1 MYNMNVTND
10 AGQSAQAVALST
22 GGNNQGI
29 YASSLLGWQD
39 TAYVHT
45 GTQFFSRC
53 YIEGAV
59 DFIFGTTAN
68 AWFVR
73 SVPVSM
79 SLRKLPNIIEAR
91 CHYWKCEKWAC
102 HGPRAG

>member
-1 MYNMNVTND
+1 MNIQND
-10 AGQSAQAVALST
+10 AGQSAQAIALST
-22 GGNNQGI
+22 GGNYQSF

-45 GTQFFSRC
+45 GTQFFGRC

-68 AWFVR
+68 AWFVCLDAGNVE
-73 SVPVSM
+73 SQLTNSFHT
-79 SLRKLPNIIEAR
+79 AR
-91 CHYWKCEKWAC
+91 CHNRFCKSRNC
-102 HGPRAG
+102 HGSRTA